1 MASGWVLF
9 GEGCSTDTNRKVGR
23 ASEKRTAVVM
33 SVVSSFVPLVLLNLR
48 EVICSCVSIACA
60 HARIGGGQKIVGCA
74 SIHLQHVGGGTRQV
88 RRRQSTKVRRAG
100 ALIMT
105 SHLVD
110 THRRW
115 INVFDRAIE
124 RRFCY
129 LRAVT
134 AQRDVSAFT
143 GWNPVSV
150 SAQH

>member
-1 MASGWVLF
+1 MRQHTSAASGR
-9 GEGCSTDTNRKVGR
+9 GHETGSTEAEYKGAKGR
-23 ASEKRTAVVM
+23 
-33 SVVSSFVPLVLLNLR
+33 
-48 EVICSCVSIACA
+48 
-60 HARIGGGQKIVGCA
+60 
-74 SIHLQHVGGGTRQV
+74 
-88 RRRQSTKVRRAG
+88 